1 MKQTILLIGLPGV
14 GKTTTGKHLY
24 SELPRSQYVD
34 GDDLW
39 RIHPFE
45 VTDINK
51 QMVEHN
57 IKSVYQG
64 FQKNTSLQY
73 FIFSWV
79 VANHDL
85 LHKITTWFKDTNPII
100 VLLECNKETYIH
112 RLQEDHR
119 DLSILQRYENMQDNY
134 KKMDVHRIDT
144 TYKSIPDIIKEIQTF
159 IPEC

>member
-1 MKQTILLIGLPGV
+1 MKQTIILIGLPGV
-14 GKTTTGKHLY
+14 GKSTTGKHLY
-24 SELPRSQYVD
+24 SQLPRSQYVD

-51 QMVEHN
+51 EMVEHN

-64 FQKNTSLQY
+64 FQKNRLLQY

-79 VANHDL
+79 VANHEL

-100 VLLECNKETYIH
+100 VLLECNKGTYIH
-112 RLQEDHR
+112 RLQEDQR
-119 DLSILQRYENMQDNY
+119 DLSILDRYEEMQSNY
-134 KKMDVHRIDT
+134 NEMDVHRVDT
-144 TYKSIPDIIKEIQTF
+144 TDKSIPDIIKEIQTF

>member
-1 MKQTILLIGLPGV
+1 MKQTIILIGLPGV
-14 GKTTTGKHLY
+14 GKSTTGKHLY
-24 SELPRSQYVD
+24 SQLPRSQYVD

-51 QMVEHN
+51 EMVEHN

-64 FQKNTSLQY
+64 FLKNRLLQY

-79 VANHDL
+79 VANHEL
-85 LHKITTWFKDTNPII
+85 LHKITTWFKDTNPVI
-100 VLLECNKETYIH
+100 VLLECNKGTYIH
-112 RLQEDHR
+112 RLQEDQR
-119 DLSILQRYENMQDNY
+119 DLSILDRYEEMQSNY
-134 KKMDVHRIDT
+134 NEMDVHRVDT
-144 TYKSIPDIIKEIQTF
+144 TDKSIPDIIKEIQTF

>member
-14 GKTTTGKHLY
+14 GKTTTGKYLY
-24 SELPRSQYVD
+24 SQIPRSQYVD

-45 VTDINK
+45 VNDTNK

-57 IKSVYQG
+57 IISVYQG
-64 FQKNTSLQY
+64 FLNNPSLQY

-119 DLSILQRYENMQDNY
+119 NPSILERYDKMQDSY
-134 KKMDVHRIDT
+134 KTMDVYRIDT
-144 TYKSIPDIIKEIQTF
+144 TDKSVPDIMKEIQAI
-159 IPEC
+159 IPGF